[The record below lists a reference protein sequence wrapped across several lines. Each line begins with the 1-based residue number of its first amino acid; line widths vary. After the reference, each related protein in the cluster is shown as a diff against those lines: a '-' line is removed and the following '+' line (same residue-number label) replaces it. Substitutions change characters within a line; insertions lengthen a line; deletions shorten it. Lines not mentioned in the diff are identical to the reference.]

1 MELDAHGDLVT
12 SFKKSKAGRLK
23 LVKTLESYTT
33 VRAEESHN
41 AADQLVTV
49 FENGHLVNESTF
61 EQVRERAAQRSEMS
75 YV

>member
-33 VRAEESHN
+33 VRTEESHD
-41 AADQLVTV
+41 AEDQLVTV